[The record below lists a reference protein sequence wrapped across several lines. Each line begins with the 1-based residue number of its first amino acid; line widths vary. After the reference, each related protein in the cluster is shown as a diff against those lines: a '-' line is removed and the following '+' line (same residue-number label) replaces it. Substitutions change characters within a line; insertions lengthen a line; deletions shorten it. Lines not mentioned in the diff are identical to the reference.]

1 MTEYVDVGS
10 NEPKRPFQTP
20 DIAQRAKQTAKHIK
34 HTVKIVEER
43 YTPSRTG
50 ATIAAEWLQSL
61 REDSGV
67 LPTRDEYKL
76 LGQVSQL
83 QERVKFYRNLT
94 IRVANA
100 LGVTGDG
107 ETVEDAIEQWLSR
120 VQEK

>member
-1 MTEYVDVGS
+1 MTEYVDVGG

-20 DIAQRAKQTAKHIK
+20 DIAKRAKQTAVHIK
-34 HTVKIVEER
+34 RLADDNGNTTPKQKL
-43 YTPSRTG
+43 YTFDCSVP
-50 ATIAAEWLQSL
+50 Q
-61 REDSGV
+61 REDDSGV

-107 ETVEDAIEQWLSR
+107 ETVEDAIEQWLLR
-120 VQEK
+120 IQEK